1 MNKLPILFI
10 VFFTLAS
17 CAKDSPSALPE
28 ESDGLIR
35 WGVESVAGYPT
46 KSLVE
51 NVDYLQ
57 RACTPEGTVYKTEAD
72 GTEVKGLGQTLGIWA
87 DYSIDIDGVK
97 HEVSN
102 VFAETKLVYN
112 PQSTDQYTSWE
123 YASDPAYWVMGGEY
137 VFRAYYPKN
146 ELNVSTKLSNA
157 KSLVIEMNTATTQR
171 DMLLAHQKIDTKAS
185 GFTITAPVNMNFRHA
200 MSAMMFK
207 FKFYDGEDG
216 ILYTDDAITSCWM
229 EVDEDDSFAIT
240 GFMIYGNGT
249 NYDEGLVQW
258 RNQYFPAKGIAFY
271 RWGCSQGVP
280 FSNARPAEGEDWN
293 PAKHQTV
300 ATAYTVKGTG
310 LNDNGV
316 VFLNQN
322 GWIVTIPQKS
332 NGKLALCFKTKTG
345 GNAVFRV
352 NIPATTGTS
361 LEKYN
366 ADPNDLEAQKD
377 PAGTDWIPGYRYTY
391 TISISKTDA
400 SVNLSIAPWR
410 RMDSSFNI
418 KF

>member
-1 MNKLPILFI
+1 MNRLQILFI
-10 VFFTLAS
+10 AIFTLAS
-17 CAKDSPSALPE
+17 CAKDSPSPVPG
-28 ESDGLIR
+28 ESDALIH

-46 KSLVE
+46 RSLVDNKE
-51 NVDYLQ
+51 YLEK
-57 RACTPEGTVYKTEAD
+57 ACTPEGTVYDEKTGE
-72 GTEVKGLGQTLGIWA
+72 KGLGQTLGIWA

-102 VFAETKLVYN
+102 VFSATSLIYN
-112 PQSTDQYTSWE
+112 PTSNVGDTKWE
-123 YASDPAYWVMGGEY
+123 YATDPAYWVLGGEY
-137 VFRAYYPKN
+137 VFRAYYPKK

-171 DMLLAHQKIDTKAS
+171 DMLLAHNKIDTKADDFVIS
-185 GFTITAPVNMNFRHA
+185 APVNMKFRHA

-207 FKFYDGEDG
+207 FKFYDGDDGVFYSEDG
-216 ILYTDDAITSCWM
+216 ITSCWL
-229 EVDEDDSFAIT
+229 EAEEDDSFAIT

-249 NYDEGLVQW
+249 DYDEGLVQW
-258 RNQYFPAKGIAFY
+258 RNQYYPAKGIAFY

-280 FSNARPAEGEDWN
+280 FSNKILPDGTLE
-293 PAKHQTV
+293 QTV
-300 ATAYTVKGTG
+300 ATAYTVVGTG
-310 LNDNGV
+310 TGDNGV
-316 VFLNQN
+316 VFLNHD

-332 NGKLALCFKTKTG
+332 NGKLVLCFKTKTG

-352 NIPATTGTS
+352 NIPARTGTS

-366 ADPNDLEAQKD
+366 AHPDDLDLQKD
-377 PAGTDWIPGYRYTY
+377 ENGTDWIPGYRYTY

>member
-1 MNKLPILFI
+1 MNRLQILLI
-10 VFFTLAS
+10 VIFTLAS
-17 CAKDSPSALPE
+17 CAKDSPSPVPG
-28 ESDGLIR
+28 ESDALIH

-57 RACTPEGTVYKTEAD
+57 RACTPEGTVYRTEAG

-97 HEVSN
+97 HDVSN
-102 VFAETKLVYN
+102 VFSATSLIYN
-112 PQSTDQYTSWE
+112 PTSSDLSTKWE
-123 YASDPAYWVMGGEY
+123 YAKDPAYWVLGGEY

-146 ELNVSTKLSNA
+146 ELTISEKLSNA
-157 KSLVIEMNTATTQR
+157 KSLVIEMNTAKIQR
-171 DMLLAHQKIDTKAS
+171 DMLLAHKRVNTNKN
-185 GFTITAPVNMNFRHA
+185 FEITAPVNMKFRHA

-207 FKFYDGEDG
+207 FKFYDGDDGVFYSEDG
-216 ILYTDDAITSCWM
+216 ITSCWL
-229 EVDEDDSFAIT
+229 EAEEDDSFAIT

-249 NYDEGLVQW
+249 DYDEGLVQW
-258 RNQYFPAKGIAFY
+258 RNQYYPAKGIAFY

-280 FSNARPAEGEDWN
+280 FGNKILPDGTLE
-293 PAKHQTV
+293 QTV
-300 ATAYTVKGTG
+300 ATAYTEKGTG
-310 LNDNGV
+310 DGDNGV
-316 VFLNQN
+316 VFLNHD
-322 GWIVTIPQKS
+322 GWIVTIPQRS
-332 NGKLALCFKTKTG
+332 NGKLVLCFKTKTG

-352 NIPATTGTS
+352 NIPARTGTS

-366 ADPNDLEAQKD
+366 AHPDDLDLQKD
-377 PAGTDWIPGYRYTY
+377 ENGTDWIPGYRYTY

>member
-1 MNKLPILFI
+1 MI
-10 VFFTLAS
+10 
-17 CAKDSPSALPE
+17 PE

-46 KSLVE
+46 RSLVE
-51 NVDYLQ
+51 NADYLQ
-57 RACTPEGTVYKTEAD
+57 KACTPKETVYKTEAD
-72 GTEVKGLGQTLGIWA
+72 GTEVMGLGQTLGIWA

-102 VFAETKLVYN
+102 VFAETSLIYN
-112 PQSTDQYTSWE
+112 PASSDQSTKWE
-123 YASDPAYWVMGGEY
+123 YSKDPAYWVLGGEY

-146 ELNVSTKLSNA
+146 EISVSEKLSNA
-157 KSLVIEMNTATTQR
+157 KSLVIEMNTATNQR
-171 DMLLAHQKIDTKAS
+171 DLLLAHQKVDTKS
-185 GFTITAPVNMNFRHA
+185 SDFVISAPVQMKFRHA
-200 MSAMMFK
+200 MSAMMFR

-216 ILYTDDAITSCWM
+216 VLYSNDAITSCWL

-240 GFMIYGNGT
+240 GYMIYGNGT
-249 NYDEGLVQW
+249 NYDEGLIQW
-258 RNQYFPAKGIAFY
+258 RNQYSPAKGIAFY

-280 FSNARPAEGEDWN
+280 FSNTGPAEGEDWD

-300 ATAYTVKGTG
+300 ATAYTVVGTG
-310 LNDNGV
+310 LGDNGV
-316 VFLNQN
+316 LFLNHD

-352 NIPATTGTS
+352 NIPAKTGTS

-366 ADPNDLEAQKD
+366 AYPDDLDAQKD
-377 PAGTDWIPGYRYTY
+377 PQGTDWIPGYRYTY

-400 SVNLSIAPWR
+400 SVNLSIAPWKR
-410 RMDSSFNI
+410 LDSSYNI